1 MKAVIK
7 RKIKR
12 FLEDAASNSQTNPI
26 YSLLLCRMAAEAI
39 IADTHRSNISQGE
52 PKDIVTIGDI
62 RQLGL
67 TSEFSKTTNASFTYI
82 QQITNPFLHFQ
93 YSDMH
98 SQNADEKLVERVISS
113 VQDILDD
120 IEGKRKKINVS
131 AHTIDDQLDIFFEAP
146 QNQPIIKK
154 AMSNFLDPSS
164 FEGIMSKQNPSH
176 SKKGKEVCICGET
189 KPGTGKKGSKGSVK
203 QKVIDNWNKK
213 HAICKQELLD
223 GYVVE
228 IERITEEGGDEF
240 IRNGVKMIL
249 LSCKAS
255 IDTNPDNI
263 DEESGRPMFT
273 NEVIRSIGNI
283 TDFSPFTMA
292 RFWMFLFKRNH
303 PNIML
308 KWPWDFDSF

>member
-1 MKAVIK
+1 MKSVIK
-7 RKIKR
+7 RRIKR
-12 FLEDAASNSQTNPI
+12 FLEDAANNSQINPI

-62 RQLGL
+62 QRLGL
-67 TSEFSKTTNASFTYI
+67 TSEFSKTANASFTYI
-82 QQITNPFLHFQ
+82 QQISNPFLHFQ

-98 SQNADEKLVERVISS
+98 SQYADKKLVERVISS

-120 IEGKRKKINVS
+120 IEGKVKKIS
-131 AHTIDDQLDIFFEAP
+131 GSGHTIDDQLDIFFEAP

-164 FEGIMSKQNPSH
+164 FEEMMSKQKPSAL
-176 SKKGKEVCICGET
+176 GEFCICGEI
-189 KPGTGKKGSKGSVK
+189 KPGTGKKGSKRSVK
-203 QKVIDNWNKK
+203 QKWINKWNKK

-228 IERITEEGGDEF
+228 IKRISEEGGDEF

-283 TDFSPFTMA
+283 TDFRPFTMA

>member
-7 RKIKR
+7 RRIEC
-12 FLEDAASNSQTNPI
+12 FLEDAESNSQRNPI

-39 IADTHRSNISQGE
+39 IADTHRSNISRGE

-62 RQLGL
+62 QKLGL
-67 TSEFSKTTNASFTYI
+67 KSKFSKTTNASFTYI
-82 QQITNPFLHFQ
+82 QQLTNPFLHFQ
-93 YSDMH
+93 FSDMH
-98 SQNADEKLVERVISS
+98 SQYADKKLVERVISS

-120 IEGKRKKINVS
+120 IEGKVKKIS
-131 AHTIDDQLDIFFEAP
+131 SSLHTIDDQLDIFFEAP
-146 QNQPIIKK
+146 QNKPIINK

-164 FEGIMSKQNPSH
+164 FEGMISKQTPND
-176 SKKGKEVCICGET
+176 SKKGREFCICGDI
-189 KPGTGKKGSKGSVK
+189 KPGTGKKGSKKSVK
-203 QKVIDNWNKK
+203 RKVIDNWNRK
-213 HAICKQELLD
+213 HANCKQELLD

-228 IERITEEGGDEF
+228 IKRISEEGGEEF

-255 IDTNPDNI
+255 IDTKPDNI

-292 RFWMFLFKRNH
+292 RFWMFLFMRNH